1 MSSMIF
7 LNLLHFVLDLVT
19 LFCFSVMVQY
29 HALGLM
35 YHIRKTDRLAV
46 IKLVSRLT
54 KQSLKSPFAV
64 CLLVSVRYFL
74 SFLDIMVFGLLCQI
88 DSTMCF

>member
-1 MSSMIF
+1 M
-7 LNLLHFVLDLVT
+7 LLGLFKLLVFTLYNITYILVT
-19 LFCFSVMVQY
+19 ISYSVMVQY

-46 IKLVSRLT
+46 IKLVTKLT

-64 CLLVSVRYFL
+64 CLLVSIQSEIEKYQHN
-74 SFLDIMVFGLLCQI
+74 IYLLYK
-88 DSTMCF
+88 F